1 MGRTNLETIRACS
14 PEELAFYIEKKFEA
28 CPGNK
33 KYTRGVCDPTAKK
46 CQACWLG
53 WLLGPEN
60 DEEWDQWNEQ
70 EDEE

>member
-28 CPGNK
+28 CPGQK
-33 KYTRGVCDPTAKK
+33 RYTRGVCDSKK
-46 CQACWLG
+46 CQACWLE